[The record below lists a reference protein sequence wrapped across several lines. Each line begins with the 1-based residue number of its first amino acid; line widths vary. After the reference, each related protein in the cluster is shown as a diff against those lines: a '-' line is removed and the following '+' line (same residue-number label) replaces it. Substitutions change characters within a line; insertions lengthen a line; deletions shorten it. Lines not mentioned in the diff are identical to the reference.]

1 MTLVLL
7 GLLLAGPLVVFAVG
21 VAISAPRYRGA
32 VSDHFD
38 GRRFHNP
45 ENVEAKGGLAVFK
58 WMITRKKG
66 PWRRKR
72 RIGSAQRPPAN
83 HRDGIRVTF
92 VNHSTF
98 LIQLEGLNI
107 LTDPVWGRRVSPF
120 SWVGPQRMTPPGIR
134 LEELPRIDLVVLSHN
149 HYDHLDI
156 HTMRTIF
163 GAHHPRIIVPLG
175 VRAFLEQQSLRG
187 AEEVDWWDVLT
198 TDRNIQIQA
207 VPAQHFSGR
216 GFLDRDATL
225 WCGYVFKTPKG
236 NIYFAGDTG
245 YNPVTFKEIG
255 TRCGP
260 MKISFIPIGAY
271 QPEWFMSPIHVSPED
286 AMRIHS
292 DVRSETSIA
301 MHYGTFALADDGQDD
316 PLNDL
321 KVAVNK
327 SGIDED
333 RFLAFGVGE
342 TRSFEWHDD

>member
-1 MTLVLL
+1 MALALL
-7 GLLLAGPLVVFAVG
+7 SLLLAGPLVAFALG

-45 ENVEAKGGLAVFK
+45 GNVAAKGGFAVFT
-58 WMITRKKG
+58 WMITRKRG
-66 PWRRKR
+66 PWRRNQH
-72 RIGSAQRPPAN
+72 IESSQRPPSN
-83 HRDGIRVTF
+83 YSDGIRVTF

-98 LIQLEGLNI
+98 LIQLEGMNI
-107 LTDPVWGRRVSPF
+107 LTDPVWGRRASPF
-120 SWVGPQRMTPPGIR
+120 SWAGPQRMTPPGLG
-134 LEELPRIDLVVLSHN
+134 LEELPRIDLVVLTHN

-156 HTMRTIF
+156 DTMRTIF
-163 GAHHPRIIVPLG
+163 GAHHPRIVVPLG

-187 AEEVDWWDVLT
+187 AEEVDWWDLVT
-198 TDRNIQIQA
+198 VNKDIQIQA

-225 WCGYVFKTPKG
+225 WCGYVLKTPKG

-271 QPEWFMSPIHVSPED
+271 RPQWFMAPIHVSPED

-301 MHYGTFALADDGQDD
+301 MHYGTFALSDEGQDE

-321 KVAVNK
+321 KAAMGRSDLDK
-327 SGIDED
+327 E
-333 RFLAFGVGE
+333 RFLAFGIGE
-342 TRSFEWHDD
+342 ARAFEWRDY